1 MFRWENRQNNVKNME
16 KVKGL
21 IVAPFTA
28 FTSEGDV
35 DLPKVRLQKDFYKA
49 NGAAGAFICGTT
61 GDGAALQK
69 EEKVELFREWA
80 KYREDGF
87 AVIAFFVGTCVR
99 ECAEL
104 AVAAQDCGLDAVAM
118 TAPYYQRPRTLDDLC
133 ECCGAVA
140 RAVPQ
145 MPLYYYH
152 VPTITGVNFPM
163 CDFLKKADSL
173 IPNLAGIKYTDQ
185 NIMDFQI
192 CLNHAGGK
200 YNIMWGWD
208 EMMLSAMAVGA
219 EAFVGSTY
227 GYLAP
232 TYNRVIQL
240 FKENRHKEAAE
251 HQLAAVKFVTLLI
264 KYGSGCGKA
273 YMKAAGLDLG
283 PCRPPLS
290 TMTDEQYALF
300 LKELDTL
307 SFEKYKSAL

>member
-1 MFRWENRQNNVKNME
+1 ME

-28 FTSEGDV
+28 FTAEGEV
-35 DLPKVRLQKDFYKA
+35 DLPKVRQQKDFYKS

-61 GDGAALQK
+61 GEGAALQK
-69 EEKVELFREWA
+69 EEKVELFREWS
-80 KYREDGF
+80 KYKDEDF
-87 AVIAFFVGTCVR
+87 AVIAFCGGTCVR
-99 ECAEL
+99 ESAEL
-104 AVAAQDCGLDAVAM
+104 AKAAQDCGLDAVAI
-118 TAPYYQRPRTLDDLC
+118 TAPYYQRPRTLIDLC
-133 ECCGAVA
+133 ECCSSVA

-163 CDFLKKADSL
+163 HEFLKKADEF
-173 IPNLAGIKYTDQ
+173 IPNFAGIKYTDQ
-185 NIMDFQI
+185 NIMDFQL
-192 CLNHAGGK
+192 CLNHADGK

-232 TYNRVIQL
+232 TYIKVIQL

-251 HQLAAVKFVTLLI
+251 HQLAAVKFVTLLG

-273 YMKAAGLDLG
+273 YMKVAGLDLG

-290 TMTDEQYALF
+290 TMGDEQYEQF

-307 SFEKYKSAL
+307 EFGKYKSTL